1 MGSEALKIGTSVTK
15 DGSEMGENGT
25 GVNHFHLLTFIR
37 NCQVD
42 SIFIQNIKVFPSWE
56 VSWSAKKKYFMIKL
70 KHRMLGKKFIK
81 DVVMSYF

>member
-25 GVNHFHLLTFIR
+25 GVNHLHLLTFIR

-42 SIFIQNIKVFPSWE
+42 SVFIQKIKVFPSWE
-56 VSWSAKKKYFMIKL
+56 VSWSAKKKIFIIKL
-70 KHRMLGKKFIK
+70 KHRMLGKKFII
-81 DVVMSYF
+81 DVVTSYF